1 MKIHRVDSFRGVEHA
16 LRQTDLKQSLYDE
29 GGILMDK
36 VLVTLHG
43 DEHRTRRTI
52 ESQLFRRNFFRY
64 YESDVFPGLLQETL
78 DQFLD
83 SDDLDLKELGY
94 RIMVHLSLA
103 FAGIDR
109 IDFTVE
115 EADAQHRLL
124 IQLGQAATIG
134 QYKGERQQIL
144 DEIADALVEFETR
157 FFAPS
162 RARREA
168 LIESFHRGEIEETA
182 LPRDILTIL
191 LLNRDKL
198 DMPDELLVREVAF
211 FYLAS
216 SHTSVHTLVHAVNEV
231 FGWYEGRTE
240 DAFELIEKPLL
251 LQRFAHESLRLH
263 PSSPEAWRKA
273 EDRVELSDDDVV
285 EVGEKVVIDLQTAN
299 RDESVFGEDAGSF
312 NPLRE
317 RMNKISPAG
326 LSFGGGMHVC
336 LGMNLVAGTILK
348 SDDEYDPEN
357 HQFGTITLI
366 IKELLARG
374 MQPHPERKPEKIAAS
389 ERDVWATY
397 PVVMTGKPQS
407 S

>member
-1 MKIHRVDSFRGVEHA
+1 MKIHRVDTFRGVEQA

-78 DQFLD
+78 DQFLTEQD
-83 SDDLDLKELGY
+83 VDLKELGY
-94 RIMVHLSLA
+94 RIMVHLSLS

-109 IDFTVE
+109 VDFSVE

-134 QYKGERQQIL
+134 QYKGDRQQIL

-168 LIESFHRGEIEETA
+168 VIESFHRGEIEETE

-231 FGWYEGRTE
+231 FGWYVGRTE
-240 DAFELIEKPLL
+240 EAVELVEKPLL
-251 LQRFAHESLRLH
+251 LQRFALESLRLH

-273 EDRVELSDDDVV
+273 EDRVELAGDEVV

-299 RDESVFGEDAGSF
+299 RDESIFGPDAASF
-312 NPLRE
+312 NPQRE
-317 RMNKISPAG
+317 RQHRISPAG

-348 SDDEYDPEN
+348 SDDDYDPDN

-374 MQPHPERKPEKIAAS
+374 MQPHPQRKPEKIAAS
-389 ERDVWATY
+389 ERDVWAIY
-397 PVVMTGKPQS
+397 PVRIMGA
-407 S
+407 